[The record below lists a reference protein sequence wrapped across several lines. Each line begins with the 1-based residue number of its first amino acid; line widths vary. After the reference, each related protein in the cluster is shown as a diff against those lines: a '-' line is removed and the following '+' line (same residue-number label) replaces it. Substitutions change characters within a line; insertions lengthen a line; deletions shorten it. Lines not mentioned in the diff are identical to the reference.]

1 MSRFFYERMK
11 SMQQYDWENP
21 HFLQRNR
28 EDARAYYIPF
38 ESPQAAINGARCDS
52 EKHRSLNGRWAFQYF
67 ACCHDVPQTI
77 LTADCP
83 LDDWDRLNVPMSWQL
98 GGYEQP
104 VYTNVAYPYPIDM
117 PYVPVDNPAGVYAT
131 EVTLS
136 DAELNE
142 QQYII
147 FEGVSSC
154 FYLYINGKEVG
165 YSQGSHMPA
174 EFLISPYLVPGRN
187 RITVKVLKWCDGSY
201 LEDQDF
207 FRFSGIF
214 RDVYLL
220 SRPQAHVWDV
230 FAKTRFLD
238 DAYTRAEITAEVT
251 TKGAPQLTC
260 QLYNPQGTLLE
271 EKAVVDGNVCFTVE
285 QTENWTAETPNLY
298 KLVLISDSEA
308 LSIAVGIREIAI
320 AKDGALLIN
329 GSTVKMKG
337 VDHHDTH
344 PELGYAT
351 PMEHMRR
358 DLELMKQ
365 HNINTIRTSHYPNT
379 PEFLN
384 LCDVYGLYVIDEAD
398 LECHGM
404 IFLNEE
410 TWEYDLND
418 ERWPVHHPDW
428 REACLERAIRMVER
442 DKNHACIIMWSMGNE
457 AAYGRH
463 HDAMAEWTKAKD
475 DTRLIF
481 YERASICQPEPKIY
495 DVCSAMYKTIKYMEE
510 WLANE
515 NETRPFF
522 LCEYAHAMGNGPG
535 GLDDY
540 WKFFEK
546 HPRLWGGCIWEWADH
561 AYYKTDADGK
571 RYFAYGGDGG
581 ELKHDG
587 NFCADG
593 LVLPDRTPTSGLL
606 EAKSAYQYI
615 AASFDGHA
623 VQLVNNY
630 SFTALDAFD
639 MLWQLEVDGNIT
651 DEGRVSLPSIAPHS
665 EGCIP
670 LSVTP
675 PEHCALGCHLN
686 LFFVTKKGSLWA
698 DSGHTVAM
706 VQCKIAEGKP
716 APQCADLSGRAAHTL
731 SVVQEG
737 RDYKIIGR
745 DFIYRFD
752 TLHGA
757 LYSIMQNG
765 VEFLAEPLYAG
776 VEKAYTDN
784 ERKIRLKWEERS
796 FHLTQIRVKNIEE
809 TEHTESVFTLRVTQ
823 TLQRLAYAPLV
834 EMVMTYT
841 FTADGT
847 IHVDV
852 DADTLGNLQFLP
864 RFGISFAMPE
874 GHEFLSYYGYGPTEN
889 YCDMHNH
896 AYCGRFNTT
905 VTEEYFPYV
914 RPQEHGNHIGVKQA
928 AVYDNEGRGLLFEGE
943 GFEFC
948 ASHFSAAMLEK
959 AAHTNELKTDGK
971 TYVRIDYGVSGCGSN
986 SCGPELDEAYR
997 IGGRMTYGFT
1007 VRPFTERH

>member
-1 MSRFFYERMK
+1 
-11 SMQQYDWENP
+11 MQQYDWENP

>member
-285 QTENWTAETPNLY
+285 QTENWTVETPNLY

-404 IFLNEE
+404 IFLNED

-745 DFIYRFD
+745 DFIYRF
-752 TLHGA
+752 T
-757 LYSIMQNG
+757 
-765 VEFLAEPLYAG
+765 
-776 VEKAYTDN
+776 
-784 ERKIRLKWEERS
+784 
-796 FHLTQIRVKNIEE
+796 
-809 TEHTESVFTLRVTQ
+809 
-823 TLQRLAYAPLV
+823 
-834 EMVMTYT
+834 
-841 FTADGT
+841 
-847 IHVDV
+847 
-852 DADTLGNLQFLP
+852 
-864 RFGISFAMPE
+864 
-874 GHEFLSYYGYGPTEN
+874 
-889 YCDMHNH
+889 
-896 AYCGRFNTT
+896 
-905 VTEEYFPYV
+905 
-914 RPQEHGNHIGVKQA
+914 
-928 AVYDNEGRGLLFEGE
+928 
-943 GFEFC
+943 
-948 ASHFSAAMLEK
+948 
-959 AAHTNELKTDGK
+959 
-971 TYVRIDYGVSGCGSN
+971 
-986 SCGPELDEAYR
+986 
-997 IGGRMTYGFT
+997 
-1007 VRPFTERH
+1007 

>member
-230 FAKTRFLD
+230 FTKTRFLD

-959 AAHTNELKTDGK
+959 AAHANELKTDGK

>member
-1 MSRFFYERMK
+1 
-11 SMQQYDWENP
+11 MQQYDWENP

-230 FAKTRFLD
+230 FTKTRFLD

-581 ELKHDG
+581 ELTHDS

-593 LVLPDRTPTSGLL
+593 LVSPDRKPSSGLL
-606 EAKSAYQYI
+606 EAKAVYQYI
-615 AASFDGHA
+615 KANWDGQS
-623 VQLVNNY
+623 VYLSNNY
-630 SFTALDAFD
+630 SFTSLDAFD
-639 MLWQLEVDGNIT
+639 MLWQLEVDGSIT
-651 DEGRVSLPSIAPHS
+651 DEGRISLPPIAPQATGS
-665 EGCIP
+665 VP
-670 LSVTP
+670 LALHAP
-675 PEHCALGCHLN
+675 AHCTLGCHLN
-686 LFFVTKKGSLWA
+686 LFFVTKKSSLWA
-698 DSGHTVAM
+698 KSGHTVAM
-706 VQCKIAEGKP
+706 AQC
-716 APQCADLSGRAAHTL
+716 TL
-731 SVVQEG
+731 SEGETLLKRTTPCSEVLPSLSVCREG
-737 RDYKIIGR
+737 RDYKIVGR

-752 TLHGA
+752 TLHGV
-757 LYSIMQNG
+757 LYSMEQNG
-765 VEFLAEPLYAG
+765 VEFLAEPLRPG
-776 VEKAYTDN
+776 IEKAYTDN
-784 ERKIRLKWEERS
+784 ERIIRLKWAECHY
-796 FHLTQIRVKNIEE
+796 HLTQIRVKN
-809 TEHTESVFTLRVTQ
+809 TEVVKESENVLTIRVTQ
-823 TLQRLAYAPLV
+823 TLERISYTPLI
-834 EMVMTYT
+834 EMVLTYT
-841 FTADGT
+841 FTADGAV
-847 IHVDV
+847 HVDI
-852 DADTLGNLQFLP
+852 DATQCEGTLFLP
-864 RFGISFAMPE
+864 RFGMSFAMPE
-874 GHEFLSYYGYGPTEN
+874 GYEFLDYYGYGPSEN
-889 YCDMHNH
+889 YRDMHNH

-905 VTEEYFPYV
+905 VTEEYVPYV

-928 AVYDNEGRGLLFEGE
+928 AVYDNKGRGLLAEGD

-948 ASHFSAAMLEK
+948 ASHYSAAMLEK

>member
-1 MSRFFYERMK
+1 
-11 SMQQYDWENP
+11 MQQYDWENP

-38 ESPQAAINGARCDS
+38 ESPQAAISGARCDS
-52 EKHRSLNGRWAFQYF
+52 EKYRSLNGRWAFQYF

-260 QLYNPQGTLLE
+260 QLYNPQGTLLG

-344 PELGYAT
+344 PELGYTT
-351 PMEHMRR
+351 PIEHLRR

-959 AAHTNELKTDGK
+959 AAHTNELETDGK